1 MAKLNAKALALSL
14 GIISA
19 LYVFFHGLMVMF
31 FGWGAELAS
40 ILGSLYIGF
49 EPTILGSIIGAV
61 WGFVD
66 GAIAGV
72 IIAWIYNKIIGK
84 KGGK

>member
-1 MAKLNAKALALSL
+1 MEKLNTKALALAL

-19 LYVFFHGLMVMF
+19 LYVFLHGIAVML

-40 ILGSLYIGF
+40 LLGSLYIGF
-49 EPTILGSIIGAV
+49 EPTILGSVIGAV

-66 GAIAGV
+66 GAVAGA
-72 IIAWIYNKIIGK
+72 IIALIYNKIAVK
-84 KGGK
+84 K